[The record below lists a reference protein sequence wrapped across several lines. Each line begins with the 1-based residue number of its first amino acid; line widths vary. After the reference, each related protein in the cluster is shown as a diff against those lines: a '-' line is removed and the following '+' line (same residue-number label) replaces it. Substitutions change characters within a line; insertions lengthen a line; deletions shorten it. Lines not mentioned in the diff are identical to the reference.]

1 MVMIAARGGRKTGP
15 KPKFS
20 KADVVDAAFAVGI
33 ADFTLAQVARQLS
46 VATSAV
52 YRIFDSR
59 DELVHACLSRA
70 AAEIAA
76 AFDPDLSWQEAL
88 LLWADRC
95 WSMYERYPGLSLTI
109 LRHPSAVI
117 HMEDH
122 LKRFVEFLT
131 AAGLPQESA
140 AFAIDFIGDTVITT
154 HIGVSAMRNVND
166 SGQRELDTIF
176 ARTSDDAVFKP
187 DEGWAD
193 RGFLDK
199 KLKFI
204 ITGLANELES

>member
-1 MVMIAARGGRKTGP
+1 MIAARGGRKTGP

-33 ADFTLAQVARQLS
+33 ADFTLAQVAQQLS

-70 AAEIAA
+70 AAEIATT
-76 AFDPDLSWQEAL
+76 FDPDLSWQEAL

-95 WSMYERYPGLSLTI
+95 WATYERYPGLSLTI
-109 LRHPSAVI
+109 LQHPSAVI
-117 HMEDH
+117 HMEDYF
-122 LKRFVEFLT
+122 KRFVEFLT

-154 HIGVSAMRNVND
+154 HIGISAMRNIND

-176 ARTSDDAVFKP
+176 AHTSDDAVFQP

-199 KLKFI
+199 KLEFI
-204 ITGLANELES
+204 ITGLANELET